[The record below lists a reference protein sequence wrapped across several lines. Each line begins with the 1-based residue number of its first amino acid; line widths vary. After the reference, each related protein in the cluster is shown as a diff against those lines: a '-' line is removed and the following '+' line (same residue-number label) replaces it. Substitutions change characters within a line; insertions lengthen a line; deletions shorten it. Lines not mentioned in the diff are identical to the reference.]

1 MMTGMMAAE
10 NILGANHNIW
20 ESNDA
25 DEYLEDHHENTTQ
38 RTLTRVLAI
47 FEQRRAMISAGAL
60 VLLFLYFC

>member
-20 ESNDA
+20 ETNDA
-25 DEYLEDHHENTTQ
+25 DEYLEDNYENATQ
-38 RTLTRVLAI
+38 RTLTRVFAI
-47 FEQRRAMISAGAL
+47 FEQRRAMISVAAL